1 MVAVVCFRSVNGHM
15 YDTVSTLMADLLNG
29 YDKQQ
34 RPVLNQSLPLQIEG
48 SFEILALIVS
58 N

>member
-1 MVAVVCFRSVNGHM
+1 M